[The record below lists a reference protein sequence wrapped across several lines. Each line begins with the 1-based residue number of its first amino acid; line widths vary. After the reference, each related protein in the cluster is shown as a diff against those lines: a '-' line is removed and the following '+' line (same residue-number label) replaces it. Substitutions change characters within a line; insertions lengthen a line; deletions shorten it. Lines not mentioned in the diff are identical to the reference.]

1 MTEKKRFFSGI
12 VNVWR
17 LMARHTSETKEG
29 QWLNVP
35 RATSDKQ
42 EEKKDIAQKQL
53 KRLLLD

>member
-1 MTEKKRFFSGI
+1 MVKKRFLSGL

-17 LMARHTSETKEG
+17 LMAQRSSETKEG

-35 RATSDKQ
+35 RVTGDK
-42 EEKKDIAQKQL
+42 EASKKDIAQKQL